1 MKKLS
6 LYVFLVLMF
15 CSTGYASNEEEV
27 KKKTLERNTK
37 YIGYLEGCSKSNV
50 VHYILKN
57 EKMPPWHEL
66 DIFEST
72 NLNLDCLEKKFE
84 QHLDETIIRKQDTVS
99 NGITFKMIEIASLFS
114 EQCGERCRPSSEII
128 LIHKGRYW
136 YMKGSNDRG
145 GRNNFID
152 NNGCDC
158 FNFRYLVM
166 EIIAKHLFK

>member
-1 MKKLS
+1 M
-6 LYVFLVLMF
+6 
-15 CSTGYASNEEEV
+15 
-27 KKKTLERNTK
+27 
-37 YIGYLEGCSKSNV
+37 
-50 VHYILKN
+50 LKDDYS
-57 EKMPPWHEL
+57 PAGRHRL

-136 YMKGSNDRG
+136 YMKGSNDKG
-145 GRNNFID
+145 VKSKFINKD
-152 NNGCDC
+152 TILIKN
-158 FNFRYLVM
+158 LM
-166 EIIAKHLFK
+166 TTHSA

>member
-1 MKKLS
+1 
-6 LYVFLVLMF
+6 
-15 CSTGYASNEEEV
+15 
-27 KKKTLERNTK
+27 
-37 YIGYLEGCSKSNV
+37 
-50 VHYILKN
+50 
-57 EKMPPWHEL
+57 
-66 DIFEST
+66 
-72 NLNLDCLEKKFE
+72 
-84 QHLDETIIRKQDTVS
+84 
-99 NGITFKMIEIASLFS
+99 MIEIASIFL